1 MESEIGEGQGGA
13 RRRRIRRMAWRR
25 ACACAIA
32 MMVAVAPAR
41 AAGEPPPVQRPRA
54 LEQARAQP
62 APAPVDADVELLERA
77 LREGD
82 LAVAQGSF
90 EGAVQLW
97 GVALRATAAT
107 ESTRQKRTAIV
118 HRIVDARIRLY
129 RKSGSLEH
137 LLAAD
142 AVVRARLREYDE
154 HHARSP
160 TTERDR
166 QDLAARQADI
176 ARQVRTDEGTRG
188 YARWYDRQVREV
200 LLDDPDLR
208 RRYRSGRAMAI
219 SGAALVVGG
228 VPMTVL
234 ASTLG
239 EVPIA
244 VLVIAVATEVT
255 GVVLL
260 PTGLALHLRARKKA
274 RQRVDAK
281 IEKLRAPASRPAAQ
295 AAGPTAMRMPAVW
308 LGPLSVRF

>member
-1 MESEIGEGQGGA
+1 
-13 RRRRIRRMAWRR
+13 
-25 ACACAIA
+25 

-54 LEQARAQP
+54 LEQATAKP
-62 APAPVDADVELLERA
+62 APPPVDPDVQLLERA

-82 LAVAQGSF
+82 LAVAEGNL

-97 GVALRATAAT
+97 GAALRATAAT
-107 ESTRQKRTAIV
+107 EPTRPKRTAIV
-118 HRIVDARIRLY
+118 HRIVDARIRMY

-137 LLAAD
+137 LMDAD
-142 AVVRARLREYDE
+142 AMVRARLREYDE
-154 HHARSP
+154 HHARNP

-166 QDLAARQADI
+166 QDLAARRADI
-176 ARQVRTDEGTRG
+176 ARQVRRDEGTRG

-200 LLDDPDLR
+200 LLDDHDLR
-208 RRYRSGRAMAI
+208 RRYRGGRAMAI
-219 SGAALVVGG
+219 TGAALVVEGI
-228 VPMTVL
+228 PMTVV

-260 PTGLALHLRARKKA
+260 PTGLVMHLRARKKA

-281 IEKLRAPASRPAAQ
+281 IDKLRAPASQPAAR
-295 AAGPTAMRMPAVW
+295 ASSPTAMRMPTIW
-308 LGPLSVRF
+308 LGPLTVRF